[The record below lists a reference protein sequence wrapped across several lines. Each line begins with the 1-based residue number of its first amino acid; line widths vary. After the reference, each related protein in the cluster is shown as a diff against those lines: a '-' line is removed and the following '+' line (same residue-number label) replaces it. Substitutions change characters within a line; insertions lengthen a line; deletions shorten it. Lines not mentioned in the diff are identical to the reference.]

1 MKLALHEIR
10 SAVSFPAVIY
20 IVFYKDEK
28 EALYRLK
35 YIDDG
40 AVRNTMEGEVI
51 FENEG
56 ELRIV
61 DKDNN
66 RVVYHIQKN
75 AEKSKFLDATQ
86 VL

>member
-56 ELRIV
+56 ELTFKKMPKNLSFWMLHRFYRI
-61 DKDNN
+61 
-66 RVVYHIQKN
+66 
-75 AEKSKFLDATQ
+75 LP
-86 VL
+86 